1 MANNTSINKGGRPV
15 GRKDSMPRS
24 RTKEGSIRKTLI
36 SLQEMESLAIE
47 NIRSSLQ
54 QEEIDKEVVQT
65 SKWLLTT
72 IVSMNRAAIA
82 EDSLMFEERVYK
94 NEQKKENSNIVRFS
108 PKLIKYDTEEDN
120 EDE

>member
-1 MANNTSINKGGRPV
+1 MANNTSPNKGGRPA

-94 NEQKKENSNIVRFS
+94 NEQKKEDSNIVRFS
-108 PKLIKYDTEEDN
+108 PKLIKYDTEED
-120 EDE
+120 DEE